1 MDQLGPHALPYFRDR
16 EPCVIFCQNNCIAS
30 SIFALIILSRGGP
43 GSPAGTFGSICR
55 AKLGE
60 LGLRIAAG
68 ARKDMID
75 LASCLPWPLP
85 LSILVWAAQMAVF
98 HGAGLFFEWSDRT
111 RVLAFFKVRDV
122 DRLSYFE
129 LLPRVL
135 VNQIFILLPAM
146 VALQYTGLAFTG
158 APHLSVLHFFAGM
171 ALMGIGHD
179 IVQYVFHRFVLHR
192 PSLFRQLGHSVHHS
206 TGASKAISACYM
218 SVADFFLEIV
228 LPYLIPLALAG
239 AGADVSF
246 HLTVAC
252 LGAIGGLYEHSGYDF
267 AIRLRRPNGSG
278 SRVQPLA
285 WLSHLVTSKAHG
297 EHHRRSNVSFSDG
310 FGSPGICDTIFRTR
324 WDMAEAAE
332 KARSAAHGAGAEPAR
347 ARQRP

>member
-1 MDQLGPHALPYFRDR
+1 MDMLD
-16 EPCVIFCQNNCIAS
+16 V
-30 SIFALIILSRGGP
+30 
-43 GSPAGTFGSICR
+43 
-55 AKLGE
+55 
-60 LGLRIAAG
+60 
-68 ARKDMID
+68 D
-75 LASCLPWPLP
+75 SCLPWPLP
-85 LSILVWAAQMAVF
+85 LSVLVWAVQMAVF

-111 RVLAFFKVRDV
+111 GMLASLKVRDV

-135 VNQIFILLPAM
+135 ANQVFVLLPAM
-146 VALQYTGLAFTG
+146 AVLQYSGLAFIG
-158 APHLSVLHFFAGM
+158 GPHLSVLHFFAGM

-192 PSLFRQLGHSVHHS
+192 PGLIRPLGHSVHHS

-218 SVADFFLEIV
+218 SPADFFLEIV
-228 LPYLIPLALAG
+228 LPYLVPLALVG

-267 AIRLRRPNGSG
+267 SVRLRPPNGTG
-278 SRVQPLA
+278 FRPLA
-285 WLSHLVTSKAHG
+285 WLSHLATSKAHG

-310 FGSPGICDTIFRTR
+310 FGSPGICDTICKTR

-332 KARSAAHGAGAEPAR
+332 KARSPVQGAGAEPAR
-347 ARQRP
+347 ARHRSQRDQRS